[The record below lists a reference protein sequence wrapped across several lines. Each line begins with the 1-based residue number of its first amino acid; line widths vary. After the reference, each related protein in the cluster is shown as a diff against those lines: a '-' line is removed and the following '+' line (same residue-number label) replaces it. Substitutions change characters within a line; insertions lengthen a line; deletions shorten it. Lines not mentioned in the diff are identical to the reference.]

1 MNARVF
7 AEVAIDWSI
16 VLIVMLTSGG
26 ERGDAA
32 RCQKLGVAGYL
43 SKPFVRLELRD
54 VLLHVLASAR
64 RTAAQSNLVT
74 RHSVL
79 EQQRSL
85 CFLAAEDDDVN
96 QRLITRLLEERGH
109 SVIVAHNGREAVEA
123 FERQFFD
130 FILMDGQMP
139 EMDGFAAT
147 KLIREKEKTSGTH
160 VPIIALTAIAMK
172 GDEERYLACGMDGY
186 VSKSLRI
193 EELFSV
199 IERVVPGIT
208 RGSPVEGATPIKG
221 SQ

>member
-1 MNARVF
+1 MNARIF
-7 AEVAIDWSI
+7 AEVGIDWSI

-43 SKPFVRLELRD
+43 SKPFDRLKLPD

-64 RTAAQSNLVT
+64 RTAAQSTLVT
-74 RHSVL
+74 RHTVL
-79 EQQRSL
+79 EQQCSL
-85 CFLAAEDDDVN
+85 CFLVAEDDDVN
-96 QRLITRLLEERGH
+96 QRLITRLLEKRGH
-109 SVIVAHNGREAVEA
+109 SVVVAHNGREAVEA

-160 VPIIALTAIAMK
+160 VPIIALTALAMK
-172 GDEERYLACGMDGY
+172 GAKERCLACGMDGY
-186 VSKSLRI
+186 VSKPLKI

-199 IERVVPGIT
+199 IEKVVPGTT
-208 RGSPVEGATPIKG
+208 RGSPVEGATPIK
-221 SQ
+221 STR